1 MRRLAASVLSVVA
14 VATLALGLATPASAA
29 TAPVRP
35 VDQVDLN
42 RYTGQWF
49 QLAAIPAVF
58 EAQCAKNVRAVY
70 VKNAD
75 GTIGVTNTCAT
86 YLGIPSTV
94 KGKARVEN
102 APANSALNVS
112 FVNFFGKQIYG
123 KEANYLIF
131 GLDPQYRWAL
141 VGSSDHK
148 TGFVLSRTVTLS
160 GADQL
165 AIKRTIVAN
174 GFDLCSFE
182 ITKQDGGAQQ
192 RSTLC

>member
-1 MRRLAASVLSVVA
+1 MRRLAAVVLSVVA
-14 VATLALGLATPASAA
+14 TATLTLGLAGQANAA
-29 TAPVRP
+29 PAPVQP
-35 VDQVDLN
+35 VASVDLD
-42 RYTGQWF
+42 RYVGTWY
-49 QLAAIPAVF
+49 QLAAIPAIF
-58 EAQCAKNVRAVY
+58 EAQCAKNVSAVY
-70 VKNAD
+70 VKNTD
-75 GTIGVTNTCAT
+75 GTIGVTNKCAT
-86 YLGIPSTV
+86 YLGIPSSV

-182 ITKQDGGAQQ
+182 ITKQDGGAQR